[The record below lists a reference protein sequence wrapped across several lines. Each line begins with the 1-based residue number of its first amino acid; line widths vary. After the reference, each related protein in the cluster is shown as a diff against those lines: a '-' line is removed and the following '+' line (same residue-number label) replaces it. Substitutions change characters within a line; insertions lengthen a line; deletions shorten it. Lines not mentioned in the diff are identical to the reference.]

1 MEQIYASESP
11 LQVLLITGLI
21 GGGAAWLAGRA
32 IAHTWRP
39 FWHVIGYMALLG
51 CAVRFVHFALFEA
64 DLIAPLSYA
73 ADTVFLLCV
82 GCLGWRITRTTQ
94 MVTQYS
100 WLYERTSPVTWRD
113 RAAMEEAAGKGSV
126 TRVTFPEIAPQWRP
140 DQFSPPSR
148 RYGRRRNHPLKGE
161 NSMKNLRLAALALG
175 AGLALTGAAWGQDLT
190 VGVA

>member
-1 MEQIYASESP
+1 MSMDQIYASESP
-11 LQVLLITGLI
+11 LQVLLMTGFL

-51 CAVRFVHFALFEA
+51 CAVRFVHYALFEA

-73 ADTVFLLCV
+73 ADTAFLLCV
-82 GCLGWRITRTTQ
+82 GCLAWRVTRTTQ

-113 RAAMEEAAGKGSV
+113 RAAMEPAPGKG
-126 TRVTFPEIAPQWRP
+126 
-140 DQFSPPSR
+140 
-148 RYGRRRNHPLKGE
+148 
-161 NSMKNLRLAALALG
+161 
-175 AGLALTGAAWGQDLT
+175 
-190 VGVA
+190 

>member
-1 MEQIYASESP
+1 MEQIYQSESP

-39 FWHVIGYMALLG
+39 CWHVIGYMARLG

-73 ADTVFLLCV
+73 ADTAFLLCV
-82 GCLGWRITRTTQ
+82 GSLAWRITRATQ

-100 WLYERTSPVTWRD
+100 WMYERTSPFTWRA
-113 RAAMEEAAGKGSV
+113 RTPIEPAPGKS
-126 TRVTFPEIAPQWRP
+126 
-140 DQFSPPSR
+140 
-148 RYGRRRNHPLKGE
+148 
-161 NSMKNLRLAALALG
+161 
-175 AGLALTGAAWGQDLT
+175 
-190 VGVA
+190 